1 MGNLTSIE
9 EINLSAN
16 DLTGPVPGEFG
27 RLSELKEL

>member
-1 MGNLTSIE
+1 MGNLISIE

-16 DLTGPVPGEFG
+16 DLTGQVPREFG